1 MCLRFEQFGLDQA
14 EFAAAV
20 AATFP
25 AIVLTDDYQ
34 LSPNIALTE
43 PANIIFHQSLLRL
56 QPARFG
62 LVPAWKKVP
71 DTSLG
76 NARSD
81 TVDRLP
87 SFADLFLT
95 SRCLVPATAF
105 YEWHLDPGEKR
116 RTPYRIATDDQ
127 VFYLAGLW
135 DYWAPQELVSFTI
148 LTTDPNP
155 LIAQLHDRMPVI
167 LDKSVYDKWLDPGNR
182 DIHMLKSF
190 LKPYAAKQMSYQA
203 YDRYVS
209 SASNKN
215 QSQIIPAG
223 EVIRLG

>member
-25 AIVLTDDYQ
+25 AIVLKDDYQ

-43 PANIIFHQSLLRL
+43 PANIVFHQSFLRL
-56 QPARFG
+56 QHARFG

-71 DTSLG
+71 DATLG

-81 TVDRLP
+81 TVDKLP
-87 SFADLFLT
+87 SFANLLLT
-95 SRCLVPATAF
+95 RRCLVPATAF

-116 RTPYRIATDDQ
+116 KTPYRITTDDQ

-135 DYWAPQELVSFTI
+135 DYWVPQELVSFTI

-155 LIAQLHDRMPVI
+155 LISQLHNRMPVI
-167 LDKSVYDKWLDPGNR
+167 LEKSAYDKWLDPGNL
-182 DIHMLKSF
+182 DIHELKTF
-190 LKPYAAKQMSYQA
+190 LKPYPADQMSYQA

-209 SASNKN
+209 SAGNKD
-215 QSQIIPAG
+215 QGQIVPSG
-223 EVIRLG
+223 EVVRLA